1 MVGYGAIVIEVLET
15 KAISAPTQSDL
26 NAWITSHKLPVTSM
40 IDAPSS
46 PLATYTALQRR
57 EQGWIVDL
65 STMKIVK
72 KYTGSTDGSADGL
85 ISSAEADLATL
96 TGH

>member
-1 MVGYGAIVIEVLET
+1 MVDLGAVVVEVLET
-15 KAISAPTQSDL
+15 KAGLAPAQADL
-26 NAWITSHKLPVTSM
+26 DAWITSHKLPVTSM

-46 PLATYTALQRR
+46 PLATFKALQRR

-72 KYTGSTDGSADGL
+72 KYTGTTDGSPDGL
-85 ISSAEADLATL
+85 ISSAAADLATL
-96 TGH
+96 LGK

>member
-1 MVGYGAIVIEVLET
+1 MVDLGAVVVEVLET
-15 KAISAPTQSDL
+15 KAGAAPVQADL
-26 NAWITSHKLPVTSM
+26 DAWINSHKIPVTSM

-46 PLATYTALQRR
+46 PLATYKALVRR

-72 KYTGSTDGSADGL
+72 KYTGSTDGSPDGL
-85 ISSAEADLATL
+85 ISSAAADLATL
-96 TGH
+96 LGK

>member
-1 MVGYGAIVIEVLET
+1 MVDYGAIVVEVLET
-15 KAISAPTQSDL
+15 KAGSAPVQSDL

-46 PLATYTALQRR
+46 PLGTYKALQRR

-72 KYTGSTDGSADGL
+72 KYTGSTDGSPDGL
-85 ISSAEADLATL
+85 ISSAEADLAAL